1 MKSSIL
7 KMFTSQPIQK
17 FLVLSPTSTSLPKA
31 TVDTAPLSVDVDS
44 PANSIHRS
52 QHSSIMLCAAPG
64 PIEDIEAHQPQAP
77 LANGFLR
84 VGFDGVEKGATK

>member
-1 MKSSIL
+1 
-7 KMFTSQPIQK
+7 MFTSPTTQK

-31 TVDTAPLSVDVDS
+31 TVDDTAPLSVDVDS
-44 PANSIHRS
+44 PGTIANSIHRS

-77 LANGFLR
+77 LANRFLR
-84 VGFDGVEKGATK
+84 VGFDGVEKSATK

>member
-1 MKSSIL
+1 
-7 KMFTSQPIQK
+7 MFTSQPIQK
-17 FLVLSPTSTSLPKA
+17 FLVLSPTSTALPKA
-31 TVDTAPLSVDVDS
+31 TVDDTAPLSVDVDS
-44 PANSIHRS
+44 PGRS

-84 VGFDGVEKGATK
+84 VGFDGVEKSATK